1 MSQSSRITY
10 HRDRAAVFRM
20 VASHMRCPEAQSR
33 YLHLAEED
41 DALAEKAISDE
52 HRATVIRFPQRE

>member
-1 MSQSSRITY
+1 
-10 HRDRAAVFRM
+10 M